1 MKLRLIIAL
10 LLITAGIGS
19 VSAQKTEAK
28 QINMIKLDGRYLY
41 GEATMPTEAEAKEA
55 ADITLINYINDKLK
69 EHHIDRRLGLDGLE
83 QTQYI
88 TVKRGANIRVFAYV
102 ECSVYGIPSAASQ
115 AAAVTETSAPVQPQP
130 KPQPQPVAQAPAA
143 PVEAPRQQ
151 PQPKPQ
157 PQPQPVAQAPAA
169 PVETPRQPA
178 PSAPQPAPKQQ
189 VPDRS
194 IASGSG
200 LSAWQAEAIE
210 DLLRTPNLNSAAQ
223 LLNEFRGARKVLAF
237 GSPKECP
244 DASKCFWVVFD
255 NNLNTITVLSNGDN
269 DVRHNFKTGSSDG
282 LGNYSGSTAVWF
294 MLSK

>member
-102 ECSVYGIPSAASQ
+102 ECSVYGIPSAASPPARDSRHGRLKRLRSFSELPISTAPPSCSMNFVARARCSLSEAQ
-115 AAAVTETSAPVQPQP
+115 KSAL
-130 KPQPQPVAQAPAA
+130 
-143 PVEAPRQQ
+143 
-151 PQPKPQ
+151 
-157 PQPQPVAQAPAA
+157 
-169 PVETPRQPA
+169 TH
-178 PSAPQPAPKQQ
+178 PS
-189 VPDRS
+189 V
-194 IASGSG
+194 
-200 LSAWQAEAIE
+200 
-210 DLLRTPNLNSAAQ
+210 
-223 LLNEFRGARKVLAF
+223 F
-237 GSPKECP
+237 GWC
-244 DASKCFWVVFD
+244 
-255 NNLNTITVLSNGDN
+255 LTIT
-269 DVRHNFKTGSSDG
+269 
-282 LGNYSGSTAVWF
+282 
-294 MLSK
+294 

>member
-102 ECSVYGIPSAASQ
+102 ECSVYGIPSIASQ
-115 AAAVTETSAPVQPQP
+115 AAAVPVEQEIRTPA
-130 KPQPQPVAQAPAA
+130 QPQPVAQAPAT
-143 PVEAPRQQ
+143 
-151 PQPKPQ
+151 
-157 PQPQPVAQAPAA
+157 QA
-169 PVETPRQPA
+169 ETAR
-178 PSAPQPAPKQQ
+178 PSAPQPAPRQQ
-189 VPDRS
+189 VPERG

-200 LSAWQAEAIE
+200 LSAWQNEAIE
-210 DLLRTPNLNSAAQ
+210 DLLNSSNLNNAAQ

-282 LGNYSGSTAVWF
+282 LGNYSGNTAVWF
-294 MLSK
+294 ILSK

>member
-130 KPQPQPVAQAPAA
+130 QPVAQAPAA

-151 PQPKPQ
+151 PQP
-157 PQPQPVAQAPAA
+157 QPVAQAPAA
-169 PVETPRQPA
+169 PVEAPCQPA

-200 LSAWQAEAIE
+200 LSAWQNEAIE
-210 DLLRTPNLNSAAQ
+210 DLLKAPNLNSAAQ

-282 LGNYSGSTAVWF
+282 LGNYSGNTAVWF

>member
-115 AAAVTETSAPVQPQP
+115 AAAVTETSAPAPAQP

-143 PVEAPRQQ
+143 PVEAPRQ
-151 PQPKPQ
+151 
-157 PQPQPVAQAPAA
+157 
-169 PVETPRQPA
+169 PA

-189 VPDRS
+189 VSDRS

-200 LSAWQAEAIE
+200 LSAWQSEAIE
-210 DLLRTPNLNSAAQ
+210 DLLKAPNLNSAAQ

-282 LGNYSGSTAVWF
+282 LGNYSGNTAVWF

>member
-19 VSAQKTEAK
+19 MSAQKTEAK

-102 ECSVYGIPSAASQ
+102 ECSVYGIPAAASQ
-115 AAAVTETSAPVQPQP
+115 NAAMAEAPAQPAAQP
-130 KPQPQPVAQAPAA
+130 KPIPAPAPAKASEPRAQAAPKPAPSQASAPSPQAAPKPAA
-143 PVEAPRQQ
+143 PPAQMP
-151 PQPKPQ
+151 PKS
-157 PQPQPVAQAPAA
+157 ASAA
-169 PVETPRQPA
+169 A
-178 PSAPQPAPKQQ
+178 
-189 VPDRS
+189 
-194 IASGSG
+194 G
-200 LSAWQAEAIE
+200 LSAWQNEAIE
-210 DLLRTPNLNSAAQ
+210 DLLNSGNLNNAAQ
-223 LLNEFRGARKVLAF
+223 LLNEFRSAHKVLAF

-282 LGNYSGSTAVWF
+282 LGNYSGNTAIWF
-294 MLSK
+294 ILSK